1 MSDGMDAPSRE
12 FIHFFV
18 PGIPAPGGS
27 KRAFLHRHTGKIIVK
42 DDAKRNAPWRAVA
55 ALEARRAMNLAGQ
68 VPTDEPLRVLVTF
81 VLPRPRG
88 HYGTG
93 RKAGVLKASAPP
105 FPARKPD
112 ATKLWRALEDA
123 LTGIVWVDDSR
134 IVSQAV
140 DKVYGDQPGAV
151 VSVYVARAGRG
162 AA

>member
-1 MSDGMDAPSRE
+1 MSE
-12 FIHFFV
+12 FVRITI

-55 ALEARRAMNLAGQ
+55 ALEARRTMSRAGLL
-68 VPTDEPLRVLVTF
+68 PTDDPLRVMVTF
-81 VLPRPRG
+81 TLPRPRG

-93 RKAGVLKASAPP
+93 RKAGQLKASAPA
-105 FPARKPD
+105 FPISRPD

-134 IVSQAV
+134 IVSQVV
-140 DKVYGDQPGAV
+140 DKVYGDTPGAKV
-151 VSVYVARAGRG
+151 TVLLAMAGGG
-162 AA
+162 A